1 MTGVPPSGSG
11 LRPDGLS
18 QSALSQ
24 AEPLVPNAA
33 TISGFIRAMQQR
45 FIERAALGHD
55 RAILAAVATLD
66 AWECVF
72 NEPIELTED
81 YANSIVDSELE
92 HWEVA

>member
-24 AEPLVPNAA
+24 AEPLVPNAV
-33 TISGFIRAMQQR
+33 
-45 FIERAALGHD
+45 GHD